1 MARLIAAIKPA
12 GRRSRLRAIEL
23 DDGQTILLS
32 GKAID
37 EAGLE
42 AGDEVEEA
50 ALGELVE
57 REEGSRALA
66 LSLRS
71 LAQRPR
77 SEAEIR
83 QKLSQMQFSKSATD
97 GAVARLSELGLIDD
111 RRFAE
116 QWVEERLRL
125 RPRGRR
131 MLRQELL
138 AKGIASEL
146 VEDALSRDLAE
157 EQNAAAIAE
166 KAMRRM
172 RSLDSRVARRRLAA
186 ALARRGYS
194 YEVAGH
200 AIRQVMAEEDDS
212 EDDPPAG

>member
-1 MARLIAAIKPA
+1 MSRLIVAIKPA
-12 GRRSRLRAIEL
+12 GRRSRLGTIEL

-57 REEGSRALA
+57 REEGSRALH

-83 QKLSQMQFSKSATD
+83 QKLSQKQFSKRATD

-146 VEDALSRDLAE
+146 VEEVLARDLAE
-157 EQNAAAIAE
+157 EQHAVAIAE

-172 RSLDSRVARRRLAA
+172 RSLDPGVARRRLAA
-186 ALARRGYS
+186 MLARRGYG
-194 YEVAGH
+194 YEVAGY
-200 AIRQVMAEEDDS
+200 AIRRAMAGEGE
-212 EDDPPAG
+212 PPAV